1 MRAGR
6 ARWKIENE
14 TFNTLKNQGYNLGH
28 NYGLGKK
35 NLSTV
40 FTILMKL
47 AFLVD
52 QAQQISCW
60 LFQAAWQKAESK
72 RELWEHVRSIFRLF
86 CVDSIETIYRFIVY
100 GPAGYIIQQTE

>member
-1 MRAGR
+1 
-6 ARWKIENE
+6 
-14 TFNTLKNQGYNLGH
+14 
-28 NYGLGKK
+28 
-35 NLSTV
+35 
-40 FTILMKL
+40 MKL

-72 RELWEHVRSIFRLF
+72 RELWEHVRSIFRLYR
-86 CVDSIETIYRFIVY
+86 VDSIETIYRFIVD